1 MDSRELLRRQLD
13 ARLQSIPRDPSP
25 REGWIHTVRQALGMT
40 MAQLGKRLG
49 ISAPGVAELE
59 TRESRGAISLA
70 KLRAA
75 ADALGCDV
83 IIAFVPRI
91 PLEQMV
97 RKQATTKALEERRQL
112 THTMRLENQDE
123 GVAQSED
130 IAQATERWMAKRAAR
145 IWD

>member
-25 REGWIHTVRQALGMT
+25 KEGWIHAVRQALGMT

-59 TRESRGAISLA
+59 NRESRGAISLS

-83 IIAFVPRI
+83 TIAFVPRI

-97 RKQATTKALEERRQL
+97 KKQATVKALEERRQL
-112 THTMRLENQDE
+112 MHTMRLEDQDE

-130 IAQATERWMAKRAAR
+130 IAQAAERWMAKRAAR